1 MEQIHPKIIAKTFF
15 LRYPIIRVII
25 LENCRKQK
33 YFLQVFGCQ
42 MNFHDAE
49 KIAGVLE
56 KMGYAKADTTEEA
69 DVILLNTCCVR
80 ENAENRLYG
89 HLGNLKPL
97 KINNPDLL
105 IGVGGCMAQLPSVRA
120 RIEADYPYIDLLFGA
135 FNLHQIPELIMKIR
149 ETGSRI
155 LDVPSEGEIFED
167 LPVKRESPFQVWVT
181 VIYGC
186 NNFCTYCIVPYVR
199 GREKSRRPE
208 KIIEEIRGLAASGV
222 KEVTLLGQNVNSYGL
237 DFPAEERTDFAD
249 LLAAINEIDGITR
262 IRFQTSHPKDL
273 SDKLIRQMAEAEKV
287 CEHLH
292 LPLQAGSDKILKL
305 MNRKY
310 TRDDYLRLVEKLRAH
325 VPNLALTTDLIVG
338 FPGEEEADFKDTLD
352 LVKKIGF
359 DAAFTF
365 AYSPRVGTQAAKMT
379 EQVPEGEKM
388 DRLYRLIEVVNQQ
401 AKAANQRL
409 EGTVQTILVEGPS
422 PKRKEIYAGRTRS
435 NKLALF
441 APPAGAADD
450 LIGRELKVKIR
461 KGLTYTLQG
470 EVIE

>member
-1 MEQIHPKIIAKTFF
+1 M
-15 LRYPIIRVII
+15 
-25 LENCRKQK
+25 ENCRKQK

-42 MNFHDAE
+42 MNFHDGE

-56 KMGYAKADTTEEA
+56 KMGYVRADTPEEA
-69 DVILLNTCCVR
+69 DVVLLNTCCVR

-97 KINNPDLL
+97 KINNPELI
-105 IGVGGCMAQLPSVRA
+105 IGVGGCMTQLPTVRA
-120 RIEADYPYIDLLFGA
+120 TIEADYPYIDLLFGA
-135 FNLHQIPELIMKIR
+135 FNIHQIPELIMKIR

-155 LDVPSEGEIFED
+155 LDVPGEGEMEED
-167 LPVKRESPFQVWVT
+167 LPVKRESPFQAWVT

-208 KIIEEIRGLAASGV
+208 KILMEIRELAAAGV

-237 DFPAEERTDFAD
+237 DFPVEERTDFAD
-249 LLAAINEIDGITR
+249 LLAAVNTVDGIAR

-310 TRDDYLRLVEKLRAH
+310 TRDDYLRLVDKLRSRI
-325 VPNLALTTDLIVG
+325 PEIALTTDLIVG
-338 FPGEEEADFKDTLD
+338 FPGEEEADFQDTLD
-352 LVKKIGF
+352 MVKKVGF

-365 AYSPRVGTQAAKMT
+365 AYSPRVGTQAAKLT
-379 EQVPEGEKM
+379 NQVPEAEKM

-422 PKRKEIYAGRTRS
+422 PKKKEIYAGRTRG
-435 NKLALF
+435 NKLVLF
-441 APPAGAADD
+441 APPAGAAG
-450 LIGRELKVKIR
+450 LTGKELNVRIR

-470 EVIE
+470 EVAE

>member
-1 MEQIHPKIIAKTFF
+1 M
-15 LRYPIIRVII
+15 
-25 LENCRKQK
+25 ENCRKQK

-42 MNFHDAE
+42 MNFHDGE

-56 KMGYAKADTTEEA
+56 KMGYVRADTPEEA
-69 DVILLNTCCVR
+69 DVVLLNTCCVR
-80 ENAENRLYG
+80 ENAEHRLYG

-97 KINNPDLL
+97 KINNPELI
-105 IGVGGCMAQLPSVRA
+105 IGVGGCMTQLPSVRA
-120 RIEADYPYIDLLFGA
+120 TIEADYPYIDLLFGA
-135 FNLHQIPELIMKIR
+135 FNIHQIPELIMKIR

-155 LDVPSEGEIFED
+155 LDVPGEGEMEED
-167 LPVKRESPFQVWVT
+167 LPVKRESPFQAWVT

-208 KIIEEIRGLAASGV
+208 KILAEIRELAAAGV

-249 LLAAINEIDGITR
+249 LLAAVNAIDGITR

-310 TRDDYLRLVEKLRAH
+310 TRDDYLRLVDKLRSRI
-325 VPNLALTTDLIVG
+325 PEIALTTDLIVG
-338 FPGEEEADFKDTLD
+338 FPGEEEADFQDTLD
-352 LVKKIGF
+352 MVKKVGF

-365 AYSPRVGTQAAKMT
+365 AYSPRVGTQAAKLT
-379 EQVPEGEKM
+379 NQVPEAEKM

-422 PKRKEIYAGRTRS
+422 PKKKEIYAGRTRG
-435 NKLALF
+435 NKLVLF
-441 APPAGAADD
+441 APPAGAAD
-450 LIGRELKVKIR
+450 LTGKELNVRIR

-470 EVIE
+470 EVAE